1 MKKRIL
7 FIISFFFLAVVL
19 FGVIKPSLISDEG
32 NELRTSILS
41 DFQAIRV
48 AAQNYIAEDYL
59 SDFSNFKISN
69 LVKSE
74 KGYLRM
80 VPADPWN
87 KEYNF
92 FLDENG
98 NIFIVT
104 FGEDGVEGGV
114 DRDAD
119 FIELLVKR

>member
-19 FGVIKPSLISDEG
+19 FGVIKPSLISDES

-48 AAQNYIAEDYL
+48 ASQNYIAEDYL

-87 KEYNF
+87 KEYNL